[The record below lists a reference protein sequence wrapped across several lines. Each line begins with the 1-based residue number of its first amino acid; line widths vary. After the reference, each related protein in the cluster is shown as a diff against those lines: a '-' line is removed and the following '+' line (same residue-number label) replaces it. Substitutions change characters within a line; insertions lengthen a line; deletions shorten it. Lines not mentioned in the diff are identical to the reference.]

1 MTTGMLARLAKPI
14 AMKRN
19 FAVTRPHIVL
29 IGLSGNTREIFE
41 VAEAQFNIT
50 AILSDDPAH
59 GPTFEGIAVAPLS
72 RAHDYSEAQF
82 VFLIGSHSSY
92 RQRAALIARLGIA
105 QDRYAQIIHPRA
117 TVSRF
122 AKLGAGC
129 VLHCGVTLTS
139 NAVLGAHVMVLP
151 HTVIHHDVTV
161 GDYSLIG
168 SNVTIAGSVEIGES
182 CYISSASSIRNGV
195 RIGDGALIGMG
206 ANVLNDVAPGA
217 VMVGNPAREIPRRS

>member
-1 MTTGMLARLAKPI
+1 
-14 AMKRN
+14 MKRN
-19 FAVTRPHIVL
+19 FAVTRPQIVL

-41 VAEAQFNIT
+41 SVQAQFDIA

-59 GPTFEGIAVAPLS
+59 GPAFEGIPVSPLS
-72 RAHDYSEAQF
+72 RAHDYGEAQF
-82 VFLIGSHSSY
+82 LFLIGSQSSY
-92 RQRAALIARLGIA
+92 RQRAALIARLGLA
-105 QDRYAQIIHPRA
+105 PERYARIIHPRA

-122 AKLGAGC
+122 AQLGAGV
-129 VLHCGVTLTS
+129 VLHCGVTVTS

-151 HTVIHHDVTV
+151 HSVIHHDVRV

-182 CYISSASSIRNGV
+182 CYIASACSIRNGV

>member
-1 MTTGMLARLAKPI
+1 
-14 AMKRN
+14 MKRD
-19 FAVTRPHIVL
+19 FSVTRPKVVL

-41 VAEAQFNIT
+41 AVQAQFTIT

-59 GPTFEGIAVAPLS
+59 ASGFEGIPVAPLTQ
-72 RAHDYSEAQF
+72 AHRFADSQF
-82 VFLIGSHSSY
+82 LFLIGSQASY
-92 RQRAALIARLGIA
+92 LHRRELIARLGVP
-105 QDRYAQIIHPRA
+105 QDRYTQIIHPRA

-122 AKLGAGC
+122 AQLGAGC

-217 VMVGNPAREIPRRS
+217 VMVGNPARAIPRRS